1 MDLFGNK
8 EHDERHAA
16 TERQLRALSEQVA
29 QLTIELGEARADI
42 RRLQDDAASAGEL
55 DVDIADA
62 KAKLSAA
69 TSATEEAWS
78 ELYPQLMTSLAKVR
92 ASIDA
97 AGTKDPEPT
106 DE

>member
-1 MDLFGNK
+1 MDLFGSK
-8 EHDERHAA
+8 EHDARHDD
-16 TERQLRALSEQVA
+16 TERQLRVLAEQIA

-42 RRLQDDAASAGEL
+42 RRLQDDVAGAGEL

-69 TSATEEAWS
+69 TSATEEAWT
-78 ELYPQLMTSLAKVR
+78 ELYPQLVQSLAKVR

-97 AGTKDPEPT
+97 AGTKGDEP
-106 DE
+106 DEA